1 MVIMKKVIIIL
12 SFLIAGLAFW
22 GFSFTEVTQNE
33 ERLLLTLMTKVLN
46 ENHYLKPALN
56 DDFSKK
62 VYDLYLKRLDYNK
75 MYFLKK
81 DMEELS
87 KYKFSIDDEIKKGEL
102 NFYLESNKLYNKRFA
117 EVEKYVDELLDGKFD
132 FQVKETYESDPDKRE
147 YASTPKELKEIWRK
161 YIKYTVINSY
171 LGKLENQEKAIEKGA
186 DSTGAAFEIKSDEE
200 LLESSIASVKKNMKT
215 RFERRSEID
224 EEDNFSI
231 YLNSISGA
239 YDPHTQYFPPQEK
252 ENFDMRM
259 TGRLEGIGAVLQ
271 EADGYIK
278 INSIV
283 TGSAC
288 WKQGDLEAGDLILKV
303 AQGAEEPVDI
313 ADAPMKEVLKL
324 IRGPK
329 GTEVRLTVQKKD
341 GHITVIPIIRD
352 VVIREETYAKS
363 AIIEDETSNR
373 RIGYLYLPTFYSKF
387 GQREGRNSS
396 EDVDAELEK
405 LVKAGVDGIVFDL
418 RNNGGGSLLDAVEMA
433 GLFIKDGPIVQVRN
447 EGQKPYIKADY
458 NSGVSYDGPLILM
471 TNTFSASAS
480 EILAAALQDYERAYV
495 IGSPSTY
502 GKGTVQTFMDLNP
515 YIKPEMNLTEP
526 FGSLKLTVQQF
537 YRVTGSSTQFKGVTP
552 HILLPD
558 LYNIEEVGE
567 RSMENAV
574 PWDSVSM
581 LPFKKWS
588 SELVDLRSIEEKS
601 ITRRNDDAYFAL
613 INEYSKVLATEIDQ
627 SVISLLYDDIKKKRL
642 ERKLA
647 GEKLK
652 DAEVVND
659 ALKIKSI
666 QEVMIEGDTLAAER
680 IKDWEKQIS
689 KDHYLHE
696 TVRIMNDIIEEIS
709 VAAVPEIKK
718 TEAK

>member
-1 MVIMKKVIIIL
+1 MIIMKKVIIIL

-22 GFSFTEVTQNE
+22 GFSFTDVSQNE
-33 ERLLLTLMTKVLN
+33 ERLLLSLISKVLN
-46 ENHYLKPALN
+46 ESHYLKPAMD

-75 MYFLKK
+75 MYFLNK
-81 DMEELS
+81 DIEELT
-87 KYKFSIDDEIKKGEL
+87 KFRLLIDDEIKKGEL
-102 NFYLESNKLYNKRFA
+102 NFYQEANKLYSKRFI
-117 EVEKYVDELLDGKFD
+117 EVEKYVDELLAGKFD
-132 FQVKETYESDPDKRE
+132 FQIKETYESDPDKRE
-147 YASTPKELKEIWRK
+147 YASSPKELKEIWRK

-186 DSTGAAFEIKSDEE
+186 DSTGAAFEIKTDEE
-200 LLESSIASVKKNMKT
+200 LLESAISSVKKNMKT
-215 RFERRSEID
+215 RFERRNEID

-231 YLNSISGA
+231 YLNSIAGA

-288 WKQGDLEAGDLILKV
+288 WKQGELEAGDLILKV
-303 AQGAEEPVDI
+303 AQGSEEPVDI
-313 ADAPMKEVLKL
+313 VDAPMKEVLKL

-363 AIIEDETSNR
+363 AIIEDESSSR

-396 EDVDAELEK
+396 DDVDAELEK

-418 RNNGGGSLLDAVEMA
+418 RNNGGGSLMDAVEMA

-447 EGQKPYIKADY
+447 NGQKPYIKADY

-480 EILAAALQDYERAYV
+480 EILAAALQDYGRAYV

-515 YIKPEMNLTEP
+515 YIKPEMNLSVP

-537 YRVTGSSTQFKGVTP
+537 YRVTGSSTQFKGVKP
-552 HILLPD
+552 QILLPD
-558 LYNIEEVGE
+558 LYDIEEVGE

-581 LPFKKWS
+581 LPFNKWDS
-588 SELVDLRSIEEKS
+588 KVVDLRSIEEKS
-601 ITRRNDDAYFAL
+601 IARRNDDAYFAL
-613 INEYSKVLATEIDQ
+613 INEYGKVLAAENDQ
-627 SVISLLYDDIKKKRL
+627 SIISLLYDDIKKKRL

-647 GEKLK
+647 GERLK
-652 DAEVVND
+652 EAEVVND

-666 QEVMIEGDTLAAER
+666 QEITIEGDTLAAER

-709 VAAVPEIKK
+709 VASVPDIKN